1 MKTKQSQS
9 LAGVIRERL
18 ASIEA
23 RLAVGVRQEVIVA
36 ELTAEGYETTLKNL
50 RNELCRARKRSSKTL
65 PAPPVGLGKGSTA
78 NMPSRAG
85 KEATSHARTEAKGI
99 ATPRA
104 EKPPENPLKKPT
116 GFNYGGTKDISED
129 DLI

>member
-1 MKTKQSQS
+1 MQAEKRVYVKTRQSQS

-18 ASIEA
+18 ATIEA

-36 ELTAEGYETTLKNL
+36 ELAAEGYETTLKNL

-65 PAPPVGLGKGSTA
+65 PPQAAGDKGSTA
-78 NMPSRAG
+78 NMPSRAES
-85 KEATSHARTEAKGI
+85 KRV

-104 EKPPENPLKKPT
+104 EKTPENPLKKPT
-116 GFNYGGTKDISED
+116 GFNYGGTKNISLD